1 MEQQTNIAD
10 QNATPQSADAARLAF
25 QSGNAALARGQSDS
39 AVTWYRRA
47 LSGAPGVVA
56 IHNNLATAL
65 LQLGEAEAAV
75 EQAEAGLAIEPE
87 FATLHN
93 TLGNALVA
101 AGNLTRAAKHYR
113 KAMLLEPEL
122 RSARV
127 NLANVLRDLKEPK
140 YAIAIYNEALKLE
153 PADADALGG
162 LALLHMQQG
171 RHEEAVPKLQE
182 ALSHRPGDIPA
193 MNNLAICLLGQ
204 GRRHEALALYRDVV
218 ALQPDNARAHG
229 NLGQVLQGLGRY
241 DEAAAAL
248 REALRLEPERTD
260 LKPPFM
266 QALRQLCAWTE
277 LDDLEAEILA
287 AAEAGRMRGLS
298 PFAIAGTAATPAL
311 RLAVA
316 RSYARA
322 CTEEVEA
329 VAAAQPF
336 VHPPVTGRRPLRIGY
351 VSPDFRRHS
360 VAVSFLPLLKAHGRR
375 GFEWHGFA
383 IGMEEPDDTT
393 EAFRQAF
400 DRFEDLR
407 DLAPREAAARIN
419 AAGID
424 LLIDLAGHTRDSA
437 LEIFAWRPAPVQAHY
452 LGYGS
457 TLGAD
462 CIDYLITD
470 PVHTPPELAP
480 FCYEQPVYLS
490 ETFMAAGPYKVSQE
504 PVSRADC
511 GLPETGPVL
520 CCFNA
525 HYKLDP
531 ETFAVWMALMRD
543 LPDAV
548 LWLKQGDGLAMT
560 NLDNAAARHGID
572 PARIVWAERRPHDE
586 HLARHRLADLAL
598 DARRHNGGVTTL
610 DALWS
615 GVPVLTV
622 AGDSHAG
629 RTGASMLSTLG
640 LPELIAAD
648 LDDYYDKA
656 LALLRTAGALA
667 AMRARVETARASSP
681 LFRPGRL
688 ATDLERAYAEIIRR
702 HRAGEPPKSF
712 SVADLAG

>member
-1 MEQQTNIAD
+1 MEQQNNTARQTD
-10 QNATPQSADAARLAF
+10 TQQSADAARLAF

-47 LSGAPGVVA
+47 LEGAPAVVA

-65 LQLGEAEAAV
+65 LQLGDAEAAV
-75 EQAEAGLAIEPE
+75 AQAEAGLAIEPD
-87 FATLHN
+87 FAILHN

-101 AGNLTRAAKHYR
+101 AGSLTRAAKHYR
-113 KAMLLEPEL
+113 QAMLLEPEQ

-127 NLANVLRDLKEPK
+127 NLANVLRDLNEPK

-153 PADADALGG
+153 PTDADALGG
-162 LALLHMQQG
+162 LALLHMQEG

-182 ALSHRPGDIPA
+182 ALRHRPGDIAA
-193 MNNLAICLLGQ
+193 MNNLAICLLRQ

-218 ALQPDNARAHG
+218 ALQPDNDRAHG

-241 DEAAAAL
+241 DEAATAL
-248 REALRLEPERTD
+248 REALRLAPERSD

-266 QALRQLCAWTE
+266 QALRQLCAWVE
-277 LDDLEAEILA
+277 LDGLEADILA
-287 AAEAGRMRGLS
+287 RAETGQSRGLS
-298 PFAIAGTAATPAL
+298 PFAIAGTSATPSL
-311 RLAVA
+311 RLAIA
-316 RSYARA
+316 RDYARA
-322 CTEEVEA
+322 CTAEA
-329 VAAAQPF
+329 EAGAAAQPF
-336 VHPPVTGRRPLRIGY
+336 GRPAATEERRLRVGY

-375 GFEWHGFA
+375 QFEWHGFA
-383 IGMEEPDDTT
+383 IGLEEPDDTT
-393 EAFRQAF
+393 ESFRQAF
-400 DRFEDLR
+400 DQFEDLR
-407 DLAPREAAARIN
+407 GLPPREAAARIN

-480 FCYEQPVYLS
+480 FCHEQLVYLS
-490 ETFMAAGPYKVSQE
+490 ATFMAAGPYEVSART
-504 PVSRADC
+504 PSRADC
-511 GLPETGPVL
+511 GLPETGLVL

-525 HYKLDP
+525 HYKLDA
-531 ETFAVWMALMRD
+531 ETFAVWMALLRE
-543 LPDAV
+543 LPDSV
-548 LWLKQGDGLAMT
+548 LWLKQGDGLTMT

-572 PARIVWAERRPHDE
+572 PARIVWADRRPHAD
-586 HLARHRLADLAL
+586 HLARHKLADLAL
-598 DARRHNGGVTTL
+598 DSRRHNGGVTTL
-610 DALWS
+610 DSLWS

-629 RTGASMLSTLG
+629 RTGASLLSTLG
-640 LPELIAAD
+640 VPELIAAD
-648 LDDYYDKA
+648 LEDYYDKA
-656 LALLRTAGALA
+656 LDLLRPPGALA
-667 AMRARVETARASSP
+667 AMRARVEAARAASA

-688 ATDLERAYAEIIRR
+688 AGDLERAYAEIIRR
-702 HRAGEPPKSF
+702 QRTGEKPQSF
-712 SVADLAG
+712 SVADLAD